1 MKAVIDLNAD
11 AGESFGR
18 WSLGDDAA
26 LASHV
31 TSISVACGFHA
42 GDPSTMRQSAR
53 LAVGS
58 GVALGAH
65 PGLPDLLGFGRRA
78 MDVRAEEVTDYCAY
92 QVGALQA
99 IAALEGAV
107 VEHVKP
113 HGALYAMCS
122 RDPEVALALAHT
134 IVQVDPQLI
143 LLVMDGAAA
152 SAAESAGVRVAREAF
167 IDIEYDD
174 EGRLILEAVTRHR
187 DPGDLALRA
196 LGIVE
201 GEITTHSGRRLEVDA
216 DSICIH
222 GDGPSAVAIARS
234 VRSQLEDAGVA
245 LNPLREIVPPRPHG
259 S

>member
-1 MKAVIDLNAD
+1 MKKVIDLNAD

-18 WSLGDDAA
+18 WPLGDDAA
-26 LASHV
+26 LAPYL

-42 GDPSTMRQSAR
+42 GDPSTMRRSAR
-53 LAVGS
+53 LAAAS

-78 MDVRAEEVTDYCAY
+78 MNVCAEEVADYCAY

-122 RDPEVALALAHT
+122 HDPEVAFALARAV
-134 IVQVDPQLI
+134 VQIDPQLM
-143 LLVMDGAAA
+143 LLLQDGAAA
-152 SAAESAGVRVAREAF
+152 TAADSAGARVAREAF

-174 EGRLILEAVTRHR
+174 EGDLIIEAVTGHR

-201 GEITTHSGRRLEVDA
+201 GVITTRSGRRLEVDA

-234 VRSQLEDAGVA
+234 VRARLEDAGVA
-245 LNPLREIVPPRPHG
+245 LNPLREIVPRR